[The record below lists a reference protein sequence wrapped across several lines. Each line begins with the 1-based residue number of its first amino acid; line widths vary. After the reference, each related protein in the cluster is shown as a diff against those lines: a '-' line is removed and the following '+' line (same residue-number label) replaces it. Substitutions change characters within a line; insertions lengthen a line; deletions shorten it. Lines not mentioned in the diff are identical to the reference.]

1 MNGLLAK
8 KKSRN
13 RHSSGNNSF
22 QSTSVRFQPET
33 DSRGMFPD
41 AQTFQDFKKRGSSVK
56 WYISMLFNVH
66 LSDTFASAYFFLA
79 CKRVLCPFNPFSLF
93 SNPHDFG
100 VRVSGLSLTVCDIKQ
115 KFFWSDSDL
124 ASTLKVDLDSAFLEG

>member
-1 MNGLLAK
+1 MNGPLAK

-41 AQTFQDFKKRGSSVK
+41 AQTFQDFKKQRDMFYELVR
-56 WYISMLFNVH
+56 IVCTMLFFCKH
-66 LSDTFASAYFFLA
+66 LSLVVN
-79 CKRVLCPFNPFSLF
+79 K
-93 SNPHDFG
+93 
-100 VRVSGLSLTVCDIKQ
+100 
-115 KFFWSDSDL
+115 
-124 ASTLKVDLDSAFLEG
+124 

>member
-1 MNGLLAK
+1 MNGPLAK

-41 AQTFQDFKKRGSSVK
+41 AQTFQDFKKQRDMFYELGQSHDMFSRIFRTRI
-56 WYISMLFNVH
+56 YE
-66 LSDTFASAYFFLA
+66 FFL
-79 CKRVLCPFNPFSLF
+79 PN
-93 SNPHDFG
+93 
-100 VRVSGLSLTVCDIKQ
+100 IM
-115 KFFWSDSDL
+115 
-124 ASTLKVDLDSAFLEG
+124 

>member
-1 MNGLLAK
+1 MNGPLAK

-41 AQTFQDFKKRGSSVK
+41 AQTFQDFKKQRDMFYELGQAHDMFSRIFSTRI
-56 WYISMLFNVH
+56 YE
-66 LSDTFASAYFFLA
+66 FFL
-79 CKRVLCPFNPFSLF
+79 PN
-93 SNPHDFG
+93 
-100 VRVSGLSLTVCDIKQ
+100 IM
-115 KFFWSDSDL
+115 
-124 ASTLKVDLDSAFLEG
+124 